1 MTHTAST
8 PPPGGRVPR
17 PAGETSDAGRLAA
30 RLERLPWSGYQR
42 KLLLVVATAWLF
54 DSIDLASLTF
64 MLSPISTEFS
74 LDHAQAGLVGSTS
87 FLGMLVGAVV
97 AGALAD
103 RVGRRRVFQWSI
115 VVWGVAG
122 IALALS
128 WDFSSLLAFRFL
140 LGLGMG
146 AEFPVAAALMAE
158 FLPAERRGRG
168 AAILEG
174 AWPVGFVL
182 AGTLAYFIVEPLGW
196 RAMFVIEACL
206 ALWALAIR
214 RFIPES
220 PRWLAT
226 HGRYTEAEQI
236 ITEIEKAVETA
247 TGKPLPQPADPVIT
261 TASGPERGGIRD
273 LFSPAYRRRTLSL
286 WAVWF
291 CVLLGYYG
299 LTTWLGNLL
308 TERGLDVIHSIQY
321 VLLMALWGIP
331 GFLSAAYLVERVGR
345 KFCLAGYTVASAV
358 AAYAYGQASDR
369 TELILTGSILQFF
382 FFGMWSALYA
392 YTPELFPTRS
402 RGIGMGTATA
412 AGRLGAV
419 LGPTLVPII
428 LNAAG
433 ATAVFTVSA
442 ALFLIA
448 ASVVVALLPET
459 KHTVLEDI
467 SG

>member
-1 MTHTAST
+1 MNDIAT
-8 PPPGGRVPR
+8 GQF
-17 PAGETSDAGRLAA
+17 AA
-30 RLERLPWSGYQR
+30 RLERLPWTRYQR
-42 KLLLVVATAWLF
+42 MLLLVVATAWLF

-64 MLSPISTEFS
+64 LLSPISTEFG
-74 LDHAQAGLVGSTS
+74 LTRTQAGLVGSTS
-87 FLGMLVGAVV
+87 FLGMLVGAIA

-103 RVGRRRVFQWSI
+103 RLGRRRVFQWSI
-115 VVWGVAG
+115 VIWGVAS
-122 IALALS
+122 IALALC
-128 WDFSSLLAFRFL
+128 WDFHSLLAFRFL

-158 FLPAERRGRG
+158 FLPADRRGRG

-182 AGTLAYFIVEPLGW
+182 AGALAYFITEPFGW
-196 RAMFVIEACL
+196 RAMFVFEACL

-220 PRWLAT
+220 PRWLASK
-226 HGRYTEAEQI
+226 GRHAEADKI
-236 ITEIEKAVETA
+236 ITDIEKTVEA
-247 TGKPLPQPADPVIT
+247 ITGKPLPEPAAPIGD
-261 TASGPERGGIRD
+261 TATGPERGGFRD

-291 CVLLGYYG
+291 CILLGYYG

-308 TERGLDVIHSIQY
+308 TDRGLDVIHSIQY
-321 VLLMALWGIP
+321 ILLMALWGIP
-331 GFLSAAYLVERVGR
+331 GFLSAAYLVERIGR
-345 KFCLAGYTVASAV
+345 KLCLAGYTLASA
-358 AAYAYGQASDR
+358 AAAFAYGQAGDQ
-369 TELILTGSILQFF
+369 TELIVTGSILQFF
-382 FFGMWSALYA
+382 FFGMWSSIYA

-428 LNAAG
+428 LDKAG
-433 ATAVFTVSA
+433 AAAVFTVSA
-442 ALFLIA
+442 GLFFIA
-448 ASVVVALLPET
+448 ASLVMLLLPET
-459 KHTVLEDI
+459 KHAVLEDI